1 MNSKIKQ
8 RNKRCLLQKKCD
20 FKKREI
26 WKLLHR
32 ILKPNKSMLKADTN
46 ELNKYL
52 NKTAK
57 RLNQVNYKPN
67 KNLSILQTYLETKM
81 MRFNYS
87 QYRVNALEKI
97 QDYYKTTVLKYM
109 IIFQYLLSNSSWI
122 SNIFNNI
129 YIV

>member
-1 MNSKIKQ
+1 
-8 RNKRCLLQKKCD
+8 
-20 FKKREI
+20 
-26 WKLLHR
+26 
-32 ILKPNKSMLKADTN
+32 MLKADTN
-46 ELNKYL
+46 ELKKYF

-81 MRFNYS
+81 MPFNYS